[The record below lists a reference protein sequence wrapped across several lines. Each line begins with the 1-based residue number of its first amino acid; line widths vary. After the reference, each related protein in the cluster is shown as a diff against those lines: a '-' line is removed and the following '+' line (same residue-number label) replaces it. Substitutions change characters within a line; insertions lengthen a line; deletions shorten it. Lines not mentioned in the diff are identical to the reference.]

1 MYFALNFAVNLK
13 LLGKGF
19 YKNTLGTQKLFY
31 CVIIRSHNSIDTDES
46 FVSAET
52 KNFHQHHVTHSHC
65 GLAFSLLLVKAAS
78 ECLLK
83 LKKKMEANS
92 TTMCKA
98 FLSLTDLT
106 LIIFLKISSGCSDQL
121 VSAKGSLFINLKKS
135 NIFTFR

>member
-1 MYFALNFAVNLK
+1 MKVLH
-13 LLGKGF
+13 
-19 YKNTLGTQKLFY
+19 

-83 LKKKMEANS
+83 LKKKIIIKKEKKKKKRRRTPQGCAKS
-92 TTMCKA
+92 
-98 FLSLTDLT
+98 FPSLTDLK
-106 LIIFLKISSGCSDQL
+106 LFILLKIG
-121 VSAKGSLFINLKKS
+121 
-135 NIFTFR
+135 